1 MTSDSPRYRIL
12 LVDDEN
18 NNRMLIIRLLRGLDY
33 DLQGV
38 SNGEEAVKTWQSW
51 QPHLILMDMR
61 MPVMN
66 GYVATEKIRQLE
78 KNRQVASSVSSQE
91 ANAFPSTKILAITAN
106 AFEEE
111 EERIIKAGC
120 DAIIHKPFRVEQLR
134 QTIAA
139 HLEPFAVENS
149 LDVCVGGDEN

>member
-1 MTSDSPRYRIL
+1 MDTDASRYRIL

-38 SNGEEAVKTWQSW
+38 SNGEEAVKLWQAW
-51 QPHLILMDMR
+51 KPHLILMDMR

-66 GYVATEKIRQLE
+66 GYVATRQIRSFEKELQA
-78 KNRQVASSVSSQE
+78 NQSNCSE
-91 ANAFPSTKILAITAN
+91 AEFPFQSTKILAITAN

-111 EERIIKAGC
+111 ESRIIEAGC
-120 DAIIHKPFRVEQLR
+120 DAIIHKPFRVDQLR
-134 QTIAA
+134 QTIAQ
-139 HLEPFAVENS
+139 HLAS
-149 LDVCVGGDEN
+149 SRL